1 MLCFA
6 CSICQ
11 FYCHVNSGQLRLA
24 VVSSL
29 MIKLHLCPRPIEA
42 MVTLSFASVLLL
54 WTRFDDKRRNEGDIE
69 NLISGSI
76 SYDTELLSCCSFC
89 IATCLSLR

>member
-1 MLCFA
+1 MLCYA

-29 MIKLHLCPRPIEA
+29 MIELHLCPRPIEA

-54 WTRFDDKRRNEGDIE
+54 WTREVFALMIRGVTRE
-69 NLISGSI
+69 ISKI
-76 SYDTELLSCCSFC
+76 
-89 IATCLSLR
+89 

>member
-1 MLCFA
+1 MLCYAFFA
-6 CSICQ
+6 YSICQ

-29 MIKLHLCPRPIEA
+29 MIALHLFRLRPIEA

-54 WTRFDDKRRNEGDIE
+54 WTREVFPLMIRGVTRK
-69 NLISGSI
+69 ISKI
-76 SYDTELLSCCSFC
+76 
-89 IATCLSLR
+89 